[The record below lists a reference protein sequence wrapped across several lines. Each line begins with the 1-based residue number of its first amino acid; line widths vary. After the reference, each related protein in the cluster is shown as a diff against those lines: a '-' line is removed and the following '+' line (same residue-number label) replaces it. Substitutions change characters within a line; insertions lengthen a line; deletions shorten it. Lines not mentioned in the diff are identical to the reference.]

1 MRFVSPS
8 SSWSALL
15 TTNLRVLIDEAVTD
29 PLARELMKASCL
41 NALYVRDIPTLVEA
55 SDEAVM
61 EFAKEDDGI
70 LITTE
75 TGINERAFKICSH
88 PGIIIFATRDRH
100 ESIQAKVF
108 QQFLLSGFRK
118 HTKDAVTYLTSK
130 NALVKSH
137 EGEKTYEIPS
147 D

>member
-61 EFAKEDDGI
+61 AFAQEHDRLLLTSETWIKE
-70 LITTE
+70 
-75 TGINERAFKICSH
+75 RPFRFCSH
-88 PGIIIFATRDRH
+88 TGKTILCTIERP
-100 ESIQAKVF
+100 ESLQPNVF
-108 QQFLLSGFRK
+108 Q
-118 HTKDAVTYLTSK
+118 
-130 NALVKSH
+130 
-137 EGEKTYEIPS
+137 
-147 D
+147 

>member
-1 MRFVSPS
+1 
-8 SSWSALL
+8 L

-29 PLARELMKASCL
+29 PLARELMSASCL
-41 NALYVRDIPTLVEA
+41 NALYVRDIPALVEA

-61 EFAKEDDGI
+61 EYAKEEDRI

-75 TGINERAFKICSH
+75 TGINEKSFKICSH

-108 QQFLLSGFRK
+108 QKFLLSGFRK
-118 HTKDAVTYLTSK
+118 HTKDAVTYLK
-130 NALVKSH
+130 NKSAVVRSH